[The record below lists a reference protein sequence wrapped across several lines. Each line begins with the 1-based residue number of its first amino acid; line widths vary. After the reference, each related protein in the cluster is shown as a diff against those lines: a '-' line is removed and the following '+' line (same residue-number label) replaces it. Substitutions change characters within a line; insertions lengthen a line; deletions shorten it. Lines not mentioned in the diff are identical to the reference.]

1 MFKPFKLK
9 HLKIWPKFLPQYL
22 KGSTTFACR
31 CSARRSN
38 VAASIVILVGGS
50 AKSIMHALL
59 KTKNKLFLGT
69 PLDTESK
76 PTPNYKFSC
85 SKKCSLWQIP
95 HETPCLWKLV
105 DEKESLAR
113 RNISLNEICFEF

>member
-1 MFKPFKLK
+1 MTGDQNCCSHKLV
-9 HLKIWPKFLPQYL
+9 FLPKVGCEDAGY
-22 KGSTTFACR
+22 A
-31 CSARRSN
+31 SN

-85 SKKCSLWQIP
+85 SKKCPVYRRFLTEHLVYGNLSMRKNLWL
-95 HETPCLWKLV
+95 E
-105 DEKESLAR
+105 E
-113 RNISLNEICFEF
+113 ISL